1 MRSIR
6 SPYSE
11 PDQQPK
17 NEQPDA
23 TAKETQPAADADEQ
37 VAPVVPLRED
47 QPQMAVKPAAPRL
60 GQLVEFVQGPLSD
73 WIARER
79 PSYMPSP
86 ITFIRERWS
95 PQWLPGDV
103 GALVWAWRVLLLA
116 RALLYSAFYVPAM
129 TIFLPELTT
138 AAIVASLILY
148 FFA

>member
-6 SPYSE
+6 SPYPAE
-11 PDQQPK
+11 PQPK
-17 NEQPDA
+17 DEQPDQA
-23 TAKETQPAADADEQ
+23 AEQPQAASDADEQ

-47 QPQMAVKPAAPRL
+47 QPQSLAKPAAPRL
-60 GQLVEFVQGPLSD
+60 EQLVEFLQGPLSD

-95 PQWLPGDV
+95 PQWLPSDAG
-103 GALVWAWRVLLLA
+103 LVLWAWRVLLLA
-116 RALLYSAFYVPAM
+116 RALLYTAFYIPAM

-138 AAIVASLILY
+138 AAIIAYLILH

>member
-6 SPYSE
+6 SPYSTT
-11 PDQQPK
+11 DQQPQDEQAASE
-17 NEQPDA
+17 EQPDS
-23 TAKETQPAADADEQ
+23 EAAEQ

-47 QPQMAVKPAAPRL
+47 QPQLPAKSDESSL
-60 GQLVEFVQGPLSD
+60 DQLLTFVQGPLSD

-79 PSYMPSP
+79 PSYLASP
-86 ITFIRERWS
+86 VTFVRERWS
-95 PQWLPGDV
+95 PAWLPGDV

-116 RALLYSAFYVPAM
+116 RALLYTAFYIPAM

-138 AAIVASLILY
+138 AAIVAYLILH

>member
-6 SPYSE
+6 SPY
-11 PDQQPK
+11 PAAHQQPD
-17 NEQPDA
+17 EQPD
-23 TAKETQPAADADEQ
+23 TTTKETQPATDVDEQ

-47 QPQMAVKPAAPRL
+47 QPQVPAKPAVPKL
-60 GQLVEFVQGPLSD
+60 DQLVEFVQGPLSD

-86 ITFIRERWS
+86 ITFVRERWS
-95 PQWLPGDV
+95 PPWLPGDA
-103 GALVWAWRVLLLA
+103 GLVLWAWRVLLLA
-116 RALLYSAFYVPAM
+116 RGLLYTAFYIPAM

-138 AAIVASLILY
+138 AAIVAYLILH

>member
-6 SPYSE
+6 SPF
-11 PDQQPK
+11 PATDQQPK
-17 NEQPDA
+17 EEQPDTTSEEQSA
-23 TAKETQPAADADEQ
+23 EETEQ

-47 QPQMAVKPAAPRL
+47 QPPAPTRPAPPRL
-60 GQLVEFVQGPLSD
+60 DQLVEFVQGPLSD

-79 PSYMPSP
+79 PSYLASP
-86 ITFIRERWS
+86 VTFVRERWS
-95 PQWLPGDV
+95 PPWLPGDV

>member
-6 SPYSE
+6 SPYPAES
-11 PDQQPK
+11 QPK
-17 NEQPDA
+17 DEQPDQSA
-23 TAKETQPAADADEQ
+23 EQPQPATDEGET
-37 VAPVVPLRED
+37 VAPVVPLRDD
-47 QPQMAVKPAAPRL
+47 QPPAPTRPAAPRL
-60 GQLVEFVQGPLSD
+60 DQFVEFVQGPLSD

-79 PSYMPSP
+79 PSYLASP
-86 ITFIRERWS
+86 VTFVRERWS
-95 PQWLPGDV
+95 PPWLPGDV

-116 RALLYSAFYVPAM
+116 RALLYTAFYIPAM

>member
-6 SPYSE
+6 SPYPTE
-11 PDQQPK
+11 AQPDQTD
-17 NEQPDA
+17 EQP
-23 TAKETQPAADADEQ
+23 QPDEAEK
-37 VAPVVPLRED
+37 VAPVVPLRDD
-47 QPQMAVKPAAPRL
+47 QPQAPAKAAEPRL
-60 GQLVEFVQGPLSD
+60 NQLVEFVQGPLSD

-79 PSYMPSP
+79 PSYLASP

-95 PQWLPGDV
+95 PSWLPGDV
-103 GALVWAWRVLLLA
+103 GALVWVWRVLLLT

-138 AAIVASLILY
+138 AAIVAYLILH